1 MDPSTSKEDEST
13 DLILEDDCDSQ
24 LSLEERTLFEGEQ
37 HVCTVSN
44 DDSRLQ
50 NFWPLQTDMKEGH
63 LDSYIGEL
71 LWQYNLA
78 FKI

>member
-1 MDPSTSKEDEST
+1 MIDFQ
-13 DLILEDDCDSQ
+13 I
-24 LSLEERTLFEGEQ
+24 SLDKRTLFEGEQ
-37 HVCTVSN
+37 QPENVCTVSN
-44 DDSRLQ
+44 DDSWLQ
-50 NFWPLQTDMKEGH
+50 KFWPLQTDMKEGH